1 MAAQS
6 EGRLVEMFGAG
17 TAAVVSICPHDL
29 SHISFISI
37 FIRILFCHFKN
48 YALLMRPKVLL
59 MWCCWNSSSVSTKWQ
74 KVGLN
79 EQEVTVAPTH
89 IHIHIYTFTYICI
102 QNFGEYSDPLPS
114 HPPPKKNQVKERHWS
129 VFLHNFVAHTFQ
141 RNVWYC
147 VVWEPAQ
154 AVFFPTTDVTNLS
167 RALLQ
172 GDKNF
177 QLRSSFRENR
187 ERQWFENN
195 LWFVSIPC
203 DMWYLCDIW
212 ELFFFLRQ
220 SLIKVRVKKN

>member
-29 SHISFISI
+29 SNISFISI

-114 HPPPKKNQVKERHWS
+114 HPPKKSKYKKGIWVCFSIILLHTLSKETFGIASSESPPKQSFFQQLMSQTCREPCSKVTRIFNCVAALGKTGNDS
-129 VFLHNFVAHTFQ
+129 DLKIIYDLFPFLV
-141 RNVWYC
+141 
-147 VVWEPAQ
+147 
-154 AVFFPTTDVTNLS
+154 
-167 RALLQ
+167 
-172 GDKNF
+172 
-177 QLRSSFRENR
+177 
-187 ERQWFENN
+187 
-195 LWFVSIPC
+195 I
-203 DMWYLCDIW
+203 CDIYVTF
-212 ELFFFLRQ
+212 ESFSF
-220 SLIKVRVKKN
+220 SCDRVWLKSE

>member
-1 MAAQS
+1 MLLKLKFSVHKVAKS
-6 EGRLVEMFGAG
+6 WFEWTR
-17 TAAVVSICPHDL
+17 SNCRSHPH
-29 SHISFISI
+29 S
-37 FIRILFCHFKN
+37 
-48 YALLMRPKVLL
+48 Y
-59 MWCCWNSSSVSTKWQ
+59 
-74 KVGLN
+74 
-79 EQEVTVAPTH
+79 TH
-89 IHIHIYTFTYICI
+89 IYIYIYMHPKFWRI
-102 QNFGEYSDPLPS
+102 FWPLAKS
-114 HPPPKKNQVKERHWS
+114 SPPQKNQVKERHWS

>member
-1 MAAQS
+1 M
-6 EGRLVEMFGAG
+6 
-17 TAAVVSICPHDL
+17 
-29 SHISFISI
+29 
-37 FIRILFCHFKN
+37 
-48 YALLMRPKVLL
+48 
-59 MWCCWNSSSVSTKWQ
+59 
-74 KVGLN
+74 
-79 EQEVTVAPTH
+79 
-89 IHIHIYTFTYICI
+89 
-102 QNFGEYSDPLPS
+102 
-114 HPPPKKNQVKERHWS
+114 
-129 VFLHNFVAHTFQ
+129 FLHNFVAHTFQ

-187 ERQWFENN
+187 EGQRFENN

-220 SLIKVRVKKN
+220 SLIKVRVKKIKILKYWHFDDINMSSCVTLLGFPQEHCPWVSSGEFRLRLSYKVIRASGQCPAEKSIVDRSVLALT